1 MPATFSHPAA
11 ILPLRRWAPRWFD
24 TVGLVI
30 GSMAPDLGYFLLLFD
45 GASKA
50 HTPAGLFLITLP
62 SALVVWGLL
71 QLAWPTL
78 SRALPPDHAG
88 FLTDSI
94 LAQGPVRARQFGRLA
109 LSMLT
114 GGATHLVWDSFTHK
128 EDWFVAA
135 VPALRTP
142 VPLVFGFEAPGYYL
156 LQHTCSLL
164 GLAAVVVAYWRAFG
178 SGRSRPKGGLRA
190 WQPLLLVTLA
200 AVVIGSATA
209 VPVAE
214 GYEGSRAVRAFA
226 FRSVI
231 HSMALGLLFAWLWG
245 WQVGRRERQQRA
257 ESNG

>member
-11 ILPLRRWAPRWFD
+11 ILPLRRWAPGWFD

-30 GSMAPDLGYFLLLFD
+30 GSMAPDLGYCLLLFD

-50 HTPAGLFLITLP
+50 HTPAGLFFITLP

-78 SRALPPDHAG
+78 SLALPPNHAG
-88 FLTDSI
+88 FLTESL
-94 LAQGPVRARQFGRLA
+94 LAQGPVRGRQFGRLA

-128 EDWFVAA
+128 QDWFVAA
-135 VPALRTP
+135 VPALRTQ

-164 GLAAVVVAYWRAFG
+164 GLVALVMAYRRAMAASAW
-178 SGRSRPKGGLRA
+178 RPKAGLRA

-200 AVVIGSATA
+200 ASVIGGASA
-209 VPVAE
+209 VPMAA

-231 HSMALGLLFAWLWG
+231 HTMALGLLFAWLWG
-245 WQVGRRERQQRA
+245 WRVGRRERQQRV

>member
-11 ILPLRRWAPRWFD
+11 ILPLRRWAPSWFD

-45 GASKA
+45 GAAKA
-50 HTPAGLFLITLP
+50 HTVAGLFFITLP

-78 SRALPPDHAG
+78 CRLLPPAHAG
-88 FLTDSI
+88 FLTESL
-94 LAQGPVRARQFGRLA
+94 LAPGPVRARQFGRLS

-128 EDWFVAA
+128 EDWFVTAL
-135 VPALRTP
+135 PALRTP
-142 VPLVFGFEAPGYYL
+142 VPLVAGFEAPGYYL

-164 GLAAVVVAYWRAFG
+164 GLVALAMAYRRAMAASEW
-178 SGRSRPKGGLRA
+178 RPKAGLRA

-200 AVVIGSATA
+200 AVVLGSLSA
-209 VPVAE
+209 VPMAA

-231 HSMALGLLFAWLWG
+231 HSMALALLFAWLWG
-245 WQVGRRERQQRA
+245 LRLRHRERQQRA
-257 ESNG
+257 GSAV

>member
-50 HTPAGLFLITLP
+50 HTPAGLFFITLP

-78 SRALPPDHAG
+78 SRVFPPAHAG
-88 FLTDSI
+88 FLTES
-94 LAQGPVRARQFGRLA
+94 LLVQGPVRGRQFGRLS

-114 GGATHLVWDSFTHK
+114 GGATHLAWDSFTHK
-128 EDWFVAA
+128 QDWFVAA
-135 VPALRTP
+135 IPALRTP
-142 VPLVFGFEAPGYYL
+142 IPIAFGFEAPGYYL
-156 LQHTCSLL
+156 LQHGSSLL
-164 GLAAVVVAYWRAFG
+164 GLVALVVAYRRAFAASSWRAK
-178 SGRSRPKGGLRA
+178 PGLRA
-190 WQPLLLVTLA
+190 WLPLLLVGLVA
-200 AVVIGSATA
+200 AAIGSASA
-209 VPVAE
+209 VPMAA
-214 GYEGSRAVRAFA
+214 GFEGSRAVRTFA
-226 FRSVI
+226 FRTVT
-231 HSMALGLLFAWLWG
+231 HSMALGLIFAWLWG
-245 WQVGRRERQQRA
+245 LWLSRLERRRRA

>member
-24 TVGLVI
+24 TVALVI

-50 HTPAGLFLITLP
+50 HTLAGLFFISLP

-71 QLAWPTL
+71 QLSWPTL
-78 SRALPPDHAG
+78 SRVFPPAHAG
-88 FLTDSI
+88 FLTESL
-94 LAQGPVRARQFGRLA
+94 LAQGPVRGRQLGRLS

-128 EDWFVAA
+128 EAWFVAA
-135 VPALRTP
+135 IPALRTP
-142 VPLVFGFEAPGYYL
+142 VPIAFGFEAPGYYL

-164 GLAAVVVAYWRAFG
+164 GLVAVVVAYRRALAG
-178 SGRSRPKGGLRA
+178 GPSRPKTALRA
-190 WQPLLLVTLA
+190 WQPLLLVVLV
-200 AVVIGSATA
+200 AVVIGSLSA
-209 VPVAE
+209 VPMAA
-214 GYEGSRAVRAFA
+214 GYEGSRAVRTFA

-231 HSMALGLLFAWLWG
+231 HSMALGLIFAWLWG
-245 WQVGRRERQQRA
+245 WRVRRRERQQRA